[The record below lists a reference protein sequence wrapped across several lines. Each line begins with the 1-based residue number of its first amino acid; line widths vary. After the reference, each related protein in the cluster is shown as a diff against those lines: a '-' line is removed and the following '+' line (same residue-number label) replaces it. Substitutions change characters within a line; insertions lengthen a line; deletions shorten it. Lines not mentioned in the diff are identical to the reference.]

1 MRHLPRAN
9 AIKYATRIGANI
21 REANYAKSKADFLSK
36 LQISLKECYKYW
48 LELFAKAN
56 IVEEQEVKKNCCTIA
71 VSFSEYSLP
80 I

>member
-21 REANYAKSKADFLSK
+21 RDANYAKSKADFLSK
-36 LQISLKECYKYW
+36 LQISLKECYETKYW

-56 IVEEQEVKKNCCTIA
+56 IVEEQEVKKTVA
-71 VSFSEYSLP
+71 RLR
-80 I
+80 